1 MDTINTNDPG
11 NANTVLRRPF
21 EEKRRIR
28 GDQIEV
34 FKIMH
39 GYEGLDKNMFFRLKT
54 GNKVRGHNWALAKE
68 HFKLDIRKYAFSQ
81 RTVNE
86 WNKLPGECS
95 LMPQV

>member
-1 MDTINTNDPG
+1 MLET
-11 NANTVLRRPF
+11 
-21 EEKRRIR
+21 RRIR

-81 RTVNE
+81 LTVNE
-86 WNKLPGECS
+86 WNKLPGECKY
-95 LMPQV
+95 V